1 MFGKPIIPIILLT
14 LLLVFYLVIRAGA
27 GKKKDI
33 DESKNL
39 TRYLYGIRILIILL
53 AAVGLVLW
61 FFL

>member
-1 MFGKPIIPIILLT
+1 MFGKPIILIILLA
-14 LLLVFYLVIRAGA
+14 LLLVFSLVIRAGA
-27 GKKKDI
+27 VKKKDI

>member
-1 MFGKPIIPIILLT
+1 MFGKPIILIILLA

-39 TRYLYGIRILIILL
+39 IRYHIFCPVNVSGLLIS
-53 AAVGLVLW
+53 V
-61 FFL
+61 

>member
-1 MFGKPIIPIILLT
+1 MFGKPIILIILLV

>member
-1 MFGKPIIPIILLT
+1 MFGKPIILIILLT

-27 GKKKDI
+27 VKKKDI